1 MDRARRAAWEGS
13 DEAADH
19 HDQRARVLE
28 GLDKVLPFVAAA
40 HRRSHEA
47 ATRPAQEPA
56 MRDWTMALDLVREA
70 AETVRAADARTQDL
84 VQRAHAEMREAN
96 ARVLAAEARADEA
109 EIRAGE
115 LASRLREAEARAA
128 EAEGWLRR
136 LHDAIVHE
144 FFGLKAQKA

>member
-1 MDRARRAAWEGS
+1 MDRARQMAWDGP
-13 DEAADH
+13 DDAADH
-19 HDQRARVLE
+19 QDQRLRVLE
-28 GLDKVLPFVAAA
+28 GLDKVLPFVVAAQ
-40 HRRSHEA
+40 RRSHEVA
-47 ATRPAQEPA
+47 PRPAPEPA
-56 MRDWTMALDLVREA
+56 LRDWTMALDLVREA
-70 AETVRAADARTQDL
+70 AETVRMADARTQDL

-109 EIRAGE
+109 ELRAGE
-115 LASRLREAEARAA
+115 LATRLREAEARAT